1 MTRKTVLI
9 LVISLVFATI
19 LASSAAMAAAPA
31 GSSIISNSLTHTLA
45 AGQEQIKL
53 SWIPGREPPASAN
66 IGTRFTVGVEARN
79 TGGDI
84 ERVLYIV
91 EIKKDGKPATPA
103 DVQISGSTES
113 EGETYPLGYDS
124 AHGFFYWGQPSG
136 FTFPGNTPREAT
148 FEVTV
153 KNAGTYSVEIY
164 AVQLP

>member
-53 SWIPGREPPASAN
+53 SWIQEPPASAN
-66 IGTRFTVGVEARN
+66 IGKPFTVDVEAIN
-79 TGGDI
+79 TGGQI

-103 DVQISGSTES
+103 DVQISGKTES
-113 EGETYPLGYDS
+113 EPQTYPLGYDS